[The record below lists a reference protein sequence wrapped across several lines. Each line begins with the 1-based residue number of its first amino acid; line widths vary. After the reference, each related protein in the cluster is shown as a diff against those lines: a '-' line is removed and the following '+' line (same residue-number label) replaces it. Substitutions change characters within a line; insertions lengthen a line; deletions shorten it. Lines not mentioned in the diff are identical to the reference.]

1 MVCSISCMISAVSI
15 IGMIYFYNATGKSE
29 IVRNYKQTLS
39 PRLQKKYEDIVQ
51 ERTRISIQ
59 GYVLGFFISLII
71 IAVNLKMQPKK
82 ASLSAFPLAC
92 IILATSFITNYFY
105 YILHPKTD
113 NMINHLV
120 TKEEIN
126 AWQTMYRE
134 MQYNYHLG
142 FLLGIVAVT
151 AFSTAFRC

>member
-1 MVCSISCMISAVSI
+1 M
-15 IGMIYFYNATGKSE
+15 
-29 IVRNYKQTLS
+29 
-39 PRLQKKYEDIVQ
+39 
-51 ERTRISIQ
+51 Q

-120 TKEEIN
+120 NKEEIN
-126 AWQTMYRE
+126 AWHTMYKE